1 MEANQDMVDGYLDG
15 FEDHRKEFPES
26 LSNRG
31 RSYRHGWLNGLADRL
46 HRPRWRNLAEAELAA
61 DLAMKEDQ
69 LP

>member
-15 FEDHRKEFPES
+15 FEDDREEFPAS

-31 RSYRHGWLNGLADRL
+31 RAYRHGWLNGRDDRL
-46 HRPRWRNLAEAELAA
+46 HRPRWRSVAEAELAA
-61 DLAMKEDQ
+61 DLAMREDR